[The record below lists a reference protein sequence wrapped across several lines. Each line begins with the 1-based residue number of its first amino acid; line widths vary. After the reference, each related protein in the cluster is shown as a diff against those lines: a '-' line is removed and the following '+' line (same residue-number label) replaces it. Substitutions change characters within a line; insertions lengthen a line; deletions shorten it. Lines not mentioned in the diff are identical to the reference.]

1 MIEIDNVAKSFSEKN
16 VLSGITETIPDGEC
30 FTIIGP
36 SGQGKSTLLRLIA
49 MLDTPSSGEI
59 RIDGIVASSHTPLEI
74 KRKLGMVFQQPVAFK
89 ESVYENIAIG
99 LKFRGFRKDT
109 IQERIS
115 AMLEQIGLLG
125 YEERKALTLSGGEMQ
140 RVSLARVLVTEPD
153 ILLLD
158 EPTANLDPISVQ
170 VIESLIASYHKE
182 GHTVML
188 STHDLYQG
196 QRLCDRI
203 GAMMN
208 GTFIQTGTPREVFN
222 WPISVEVAK
231 FIGISN
237 IFTGVVTR
245 REDDFILIK
254 TDFGTLKGGRNK
266 HPPHH
271 THSQVPR
278 AGETGAVSV
287 RPEEVEIYVL
297 NEKGIT
303 HPDNVFSGCITDIAA
318 YGLLT
323 HVVLDLGGT
332 MLTAQLRWS
341 EVANLALSIG
351 SQVFVRIP
359 SHAVHYMRL
368 DSDM

>member
-1 MIEIDNVAKSFSEKN
+1 MIEIDNVAKCFSEKN
-16 VLSGITETIPDGEC
+16 VLSGITETILDGEC

-49 MLDTPSSGEI
+49 MLDAPSSGEI
-59 RIDGIVASSHTPLEI
+59 RIDGVVASSHAPLEI
-74 KRKLGMVFQQPVAFK
+74 KRKLGMVFQQPIVFK

-99 LKFRGFRKDT
+99 LKYRGFGKDV

-115 AMLEQIGLLG
+115 TVLDQIGLFG
-125 YEERKALTLSGGEMQ
+125 YENRKAPTLSGGEMQ

-170 VIESLIASYHKE
+170 VIESLITSYHKA
-182 GHTVML
+182 GHTVVL

-203 GAMMN
+203 GAMMH

-222 WPISVEVAK
+222 WPVSIEVAK

-237 IFTGVVTR
+237 ILTGVVTEIR
-245 REDDFILIK
+245 DEFISIK
-254 TDFGTLKGGRNK
+254 TDFGVLKGRRNK
-266 HPPHH
+266 EPH
-271 THSQVPR
+271 SKVPR
-278 AGETGAVSV
+278 VREVGAVSI

-297 NEKGIT
+297 NEKRIT
-303 HPDNVFSGCITDIAA
+303 HPDNVFSGYLTDIVAH
-318 YGLLT
+318 GLMAR
-323 HVVLDLGGT
+323 VVLDLDGA
-332 MLTAQLRWS
+332 MLTAELRWS
-341 EVANLALSIG
+341 EVAALDLSIG
-351 SQVFVRIP
+351 VQVLVYVP
-359 SHAVHYMRL
+359 SHAVHYMPIQN
-368 DSDM
+368 